1 MKSFGKEGKSAI
13 LLKSSEGCEGGVV
26 LEKAL
31 YKYRVFFRARHRKNN
46 SYFAKFVLCEFAN
59 LLVLLITWW
68 GLDIFLRFKFHSYGW
83 NVVQWYREDIG
94 SGFVQKRFVRKGQT
108 NPFCTVFP
116 TEVSCTLPSIGAGGG
131 GQLFNGLCVLS
142 QNIIN
147 EKIFLVIWF
156 WLVILTMISIPHFV
170 FRIMTLV
177 CPWFRLFLLISQA
190 QVPADFVN
198 EHLTKKVFYFKHL
211 KSYVGLLWYKL
222 SLNLMT

>member
-1 MKSFGKEGKSAI
+1 MERGLMKSFGKEGKSAI
-13 LLKSSEGCEGGVV
+13 LLSSYERDCEGGVV
-26 LEKAL
+26 MEKAL
-31 YKYRVFFRARHRKNN
+31 HKYRVFFRARHRKNN
-46 SYFAKFVLCEFAN
+46 AYFAKFVLCEFAN
-59 LLVLLITWW
+59 LLVLLVTWY
-68 GLDIFLRFKFHSYGW
+68 GTDIFLKFKFHSYGW

-94 SGFVQKRFVRKGQT
+94 NEIGHVRRGKN

-156 WLVILTMISIPHFV
+156 WLVLLTLISIPHFV
-170 FRIMTLV
+170 VRIMTLV
-177 CPWFRLFLLISQA
+177 CPWFRLFLLMSQA

-198 EHLTKKVFYFKHL
+198 EHLAKKVFLTFQLTKVKNTFLL
-211 KSYVGLLWYKL
+211 KNFEL
-222 SLNLMT
+222 